1 MCQNLL
7 STSLQR
13 DTSRKESLYYWN
25 RISII
30 PAKIIIKKKATDVL
44 HRSSYSAMAD
54 EVLEQAVREGG
65 GVTAPGGV

>member
-13 DTSRKESLYYWN
+13 DMSRKESLYYWN

-30 PAKIIIKKKATDVL
+30 PDPSPPQEKIAQVVV
-44 HRSSYSAMAD
+44 RSYD
-54 EVLEQAVREGG
+54 
-65 GVTAPGGV
+65 

>member
-30 PAKIIIKKKATDVL
+30 PAKKKKKATDVL

>member
-30 PAKIIIKKKATDVL
+30 PAKKKKKSNRCVAQVIVL
-44 HRSSYSAMAD
+44 SY
-54 EVLEQAVREGG
+54 G
-65 GVTAPGGV
+65 